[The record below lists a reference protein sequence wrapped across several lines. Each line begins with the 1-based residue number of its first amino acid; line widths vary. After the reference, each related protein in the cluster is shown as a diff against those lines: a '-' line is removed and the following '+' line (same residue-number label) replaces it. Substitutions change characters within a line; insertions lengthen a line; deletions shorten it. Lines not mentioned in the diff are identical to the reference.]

1 VEPLRFIRSGIA
13 VSAIGHLSILTMV
26 LVFAEVHPF
35 GSVTAE
41 PITVELVS
49 PAEVGAPPKEEA
61 PPKPELPKQEPS
73 DAVDLSSKSAPP
85 PPPPPAPVPPPA
97 PAPAAAPQQAT
108 APPQKLAA
116 LTPKQAAS
124 IPAHPAKQPAAAQPQ
139 PPATPSFVPP
149 QPDLTVKYNVLL
161 GLPPELPPTVPQ
173 DKPGDGF
180 DAPASQTADI
190 ASTLVTEFRRHLRT
204 CSKLPASVEP
214 SDPIRIKLRVLLA
227 PDGKL
232 AADPILIEASASA
245 KGPALMQSAI
255 AALEACQPY
264 AMLPA
269 DRYGEWKEFDLS
281 FTPQDFAG
289 G

>member
-1 VEPLRFIRSGIA
+1 LRFIRSGIA

-26 LVFAEVHPF
+26 LVLAEVHPF

-41 PITVELVS
+41 PITVDLVS

-85 PPPPPAPVPPPA
+85 PPP
-97 PAPAAAPQQAT
+97 APAAAPLEAT

-116 LTPKQAAS
+116 LTPKQAAP
-124 IPAHPAKQPAAAQPQ
+124 PATHPVKQPAAAQPQ
-139 PPATPSFVPP
+139 PPATSRAPSFVPP

-190 ASTLVTEFRRHLRT
+190 ASTLITEFRRHLRT
-204 CSKLPASVEP
+204 CSKLPASIAP
-214 SDPIRIKLRVLLA
+214 SDPIRIKLRVLMA

>member
-1 VEPLRFIRSGIA
+1 MRFIRSGIA

-85 PPPPPAPVPPPA
+85 PPP
-97 PAPAAAPQQAT
+97 APAAAPLEAT

>member
-41 PITVELVS
+41 PITVDLVS

-85 PPPPPAPVPPPA
+85 PPP
-97 PAPAAAPQQAT
+97 APAAAPIEAS

-116 LTPKQAAS
+116 LTPKQAAP
-124 IPAHPAKQPAAAQPQ
+124 PATHPVKQPAAAQPQ
-139 PPATPSFVPP
+139 PPATSRAPSFVPP

-190 ASTLVTEFRRHLRT
+190 ASTLITEFRRHLRT
-204 CSKLPASVEP
+204 CSKLPASIAP
-214 SDPIRIKLRVLLA
+214 SDPIRIKLRVLMA

>member
-1 VEPLRFIRSGIA
+1 
-13 VSAIGHLSILTMV
+13 MV

-35 GSVTAE
+35 GRAPAE

-73 DAVDLSSKSAPP
+73 DAVDLSSKSAPAP
-85 PPPPPAPVPPPA
+85 PPAPAPVPPPA
-97 PAPAAAPQQAT
+97 PAPAAAPQRAT

-214 SDPIRIKLRVLLA
+214 SDPIRIKLRVLMA

-245 KGPALMQSAI
+245 KGPALIQRSTAAI
-255 AALEACQPY
+255 AALHP
-264 AMLPA
+264 
-269 DRYGEWKEFDLS
+269 
-281 FTPQDFAG
+281 
-289 G
+289 